1 MSIQTLYT
9 AATGMEALESKL
21 DVIANNLANVST
33 TAFKKDR
40 QNFEDLLYRNET
52 YPGVSQSG
60 TPTGIGT
67 HTGLGTRVASTQMNF
82 EQGAIQQ
89 TGRELD
95 IAIEG
100 NGFLKVIDSNGNPF
114 YTRAGNLSI
123 NSQGQ
128 LVLGSANVGRLV
140 EPAIQIPEN
149 AQNLTITETGEITV
163 IESGSTQANVVGQL
177 LLTTFLNPEGL
188 VKKGDNLYQQTD
200 ASGPAQDGQVA
211 GQNGIGRVLQGVLE
225 ASNVEPVR
233 ELIDLIQTQRNFELN
248 SQTVQAGDEV
258 MQLISNLRR

>member
-1 MSIQTLYT
+1 MSVQTLYT
-9 AATGMEALESKL
+9 AATGMEALQSKL

-60 TPTGIGT
+60 TSTGVGT

-89 TGRELD
+89 TGRSLD

-100 NGFLKVIDSNGNPF
+100 NGFLKVVDSNNNPF

-123 NSQGQ
+123 NRDGQ

-140 EPAIQIPEN
+140 DPPIQIPQN

-163 IESGSTQANVVGQL
+163 IESGQTQATVVGQL
-177 LLTTFLNPEGL
+177 QLSTFFNPEGL
-188 VKKGDNLYQQTD
+188 IKKGDNLYQQSD
-200 ASGPAQDGQVA
+200 ASGTEQQGLPT
-211 GQNGIGRVLQGVLE
+211 QNGVGRIMQGVLE